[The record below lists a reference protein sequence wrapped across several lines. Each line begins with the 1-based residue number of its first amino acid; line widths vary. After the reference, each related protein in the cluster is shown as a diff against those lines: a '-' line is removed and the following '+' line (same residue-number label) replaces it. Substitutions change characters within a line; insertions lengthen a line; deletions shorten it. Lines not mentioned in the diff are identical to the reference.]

1 MIAMKRMPLECIME
15 SHDQQP
21 PGQPAFPAYPG
32 YTAQPPPQPIAQP
45 YGYDTPS
52 YGPPVGV
59 PQTSGFAIASLIC
72 SIAGWFLV
80 PFIGGVLGV
89 IFGHI
94 ARREIRQSQGW
105 KSGDGLALAGLII
118 GYIHIT
124 LVVLAVAALILL
136 AIVFAANSNR
146 Y

>member
-1 MIAMKRMPLECIME
+1 MQRP
-15 SHDQQP
+15 DQPP
-21 PGQPAFPAYPG
+21 PGQPAYPGAVYPG
-32 YTAQPPPQPIAQP
+32 YGAQPMPDQPIAPSYGEATQP
-45 YGYDTPS
+45 YGYYTPT
-52 YGPPVGV
+52 YGLPAV

-72 SIAGWFLV
+72 SIASWFLV

-105 KSGDGLALAGLII
+105 KKGNGLALTGLII
-118 GYIHIT
+118 GYIHIM
-124 LVVLAVAALILL
+124 VAILAIILIVLL
-136 AIVFAANSNR
+136 AIAFASDGYR

>member
-1 MIAMKRMPLECIME
+1 MASNDHP
-15 SHDQQP
+15 P
-21 PGQPAFPAYPG
+21 PGQPASPAYPG
-32 YTAQPPPQPIAQP
+32 YTAQPYAYYP
-45 YGYDTPS
+45 PS

-59 PQTSGFAIASLIC
+59 PRTSGFAIASLIC

-94 ARREIRQSQGW
+94 ARREIRHSQGW

-118 GYIHIT
+118 GYLHIA
-124 LVVLAVAALILL
+124 LIVLAVVILILV
-136 AIVFAANSNR
+136 AIVFAANSYR